1 MEKLQKENKE
11 LKLQLKSK
19 ECDIEN
25 LNKRIQEKEQLTP
38 SKVSQPPNT
47 PNKSLTPNQMDAD
60 RLRLLELSK
69 VYSQRVQK
77 EREDKQSLEL
87 LYRSERQKAAKLE
100 ANLARAKLQESEKT
114 SQSSYA
120 SLIARPAYEENVE
133 FKLEIAEEKIK
144 ALETRLRIEKTER
157 EQDMRDFS
165 EIVQNYRQ

>member
-1 MEKLQKENKE
+1 
-11 LKLQLKSK
+11 
-19 ECDIEN
+19 
-25 LNKRIQEKEQLTP
+25 
-38 SKVSQPPNT
+38 
-47 PNKSLTPNQMDAD
+47 MDAD

-120 SLIARPAYEENVE
+120 SLIARPTYEENVE

-165 EIVQNYRQ
+165 EIVQNCRQ